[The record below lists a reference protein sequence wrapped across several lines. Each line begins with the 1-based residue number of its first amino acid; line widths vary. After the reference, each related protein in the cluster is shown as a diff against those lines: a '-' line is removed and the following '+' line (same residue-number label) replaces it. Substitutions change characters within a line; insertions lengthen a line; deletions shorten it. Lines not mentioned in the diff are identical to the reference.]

1 MRDWIKPPVFEGA
14 GKFLCCSCSL
24 ALSRPK
30 VQQERSGAPQS
41 LEPWVIPGSKQSHG
55 IWFDLSS
62 KHWHPK
68 EPRDAGRWQCCPPGR
83 SLHLGWG
90 KGRWKES
97 NINSEGWAWHTEL
110 AHQDPWTD
118 GSSLGTRVAGLETG
132 PKQPPKPA
140 REQRVTP
147 VPSLCTLAHT
157 KGSSGGSEGLT
168 PPALSFSL
176 LSLEPLALALIGCWC
191 SGRGPNTC
199 HPHFST
205 ARRCLELSPMGQT
218 PPAPKSQR
226 PGCRRAP
233 NQRRN

>member
-1 MRDWIKPPVFEGA
+1 MGSGLIFPASTGIPKSHEMQGDGSAAPQAGACTLAGAKAA
-14 GKFLCCSCSL
+14 GKSQILTL
-24 ALSRPK
+24 RAGLGTRNWLT
-30 VQQERSGAPQS
+30 RT
-41 LEPWVIPGSKQSHG
+41 PG
-55 IWFDLSS
+55 
-62 KHWHPK
+62 P
-68 EPRDAGRWQCCPPGR
+68 
-83 SLHLGWG
+83 
-90 KGRWKES
+90 
-97 NINSEGWAWHTEL
+97 
-110 AHQDPWTD
+110 

-157 KGSSGGSEGLT
+157 QGSSGGSEGLT